1 MAADLVNMALHGL
14 GVGKRQSQSGPG
26 AARRAN
32 RAKQIRTLVAL
43 IGRLAGSGAAPCPL
57 PHDAVLLADAGF
69 ILEPKLHLPPS
80 CAATGRK
87 DAPSACVASFF
98 EFLDNMGI
106 LARTQPA

>member
-1 MAADLVNMALHGL
+1 MPSGTIHDEHSVCALFNMAADLVDMALHGL
-14 GVGKRQSQSGPG
+14 GVGKGQSQSGPG

-69 ILEPKLHLPPS
+69 IL
-80 CAATGRK
+80 T
-87 DAPSACVASFF
+87 
-98 EFLDNMGI
+98 
-106 LARTQPA
+106 